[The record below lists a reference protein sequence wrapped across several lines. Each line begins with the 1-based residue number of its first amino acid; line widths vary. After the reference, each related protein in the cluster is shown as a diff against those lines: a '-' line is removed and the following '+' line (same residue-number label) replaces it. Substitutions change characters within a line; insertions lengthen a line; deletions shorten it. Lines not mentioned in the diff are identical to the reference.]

1 MKKLKWVCV
10 KKGSLLMRERGVK
23 SVAVEETILGFVRRE

>member
-1 MKKLKWVCV
+1 MGMCE
-10 KKGSLLMRERGVK
+10 KGFFIDERERGVK